1 MNILYFGQ
9 LVDITKTA
17 QEELSDCKDL
27 NALKIML
34 EEKYPLLKEKA
45 YIFSVNQKIVQETSL
60 NNEDEVA
67 LMPPFSGG

>member
-9 LVDITKTA
+9 LVDITKTER
-17 QEELSDCKDL
+17 EELMDVKDL
-27 NALKIML
+27 NALKILL
-34 EEKYPLLKEKA
+34 EEKYPSLKDKA
-45 YIFSVNQKIVQETSL
+45 YIFSVNQKIAQKASL